1 MPRSSW
7 VCDTHPETPRTTYR
21 RSVAAGGLGE
31 FLRAHRALV
40 TPAQVALAPGAH
52 RRVPG
57 LRREEVALLA
67 GVSVDYYIR
76 LEQGR
81 ERRPSVQVL
90 DALSGVLLLDEDARL
105 HLYRLADLAPRPV
118 VDGSPER
125 VDPDLVRLMDAW
137 PDNPAVVL
145 GRTYDVLARNRLW
158 AALFGPLTHSDNL
171 LLNMFLDP
179 AARGF
184 YADWSRAAVNTVA
197 GFRFQAG
204 ASPSD
209 PRARHLVRHL
219 VQQSPE
225 FAELW
230 ARHEARGKSAEVK
243 TFLHPD
249 VGRLTL
255 RMQTLDVRSSPGQ
268 QLVVYLP
275 ADGSTDAD
283 ALRLLGSLA
292 AGAEQHT

>member
-1 MPRSSW
+1 MA
-7 VCDTHPETPRTTYR
+7 T
-21 RSVAAGGLGE
+21 GGLGQ

-40 TPAQVALAPGAH
+40 TPAEVALAPGVH

-67 GVSVDYYIR
+67 GVSVDYYVR

-81 ERRPSVQVL
+81 ERRPSGQVL
-90 DALSGVLLLDEDARL
+90 DALSGVLLLDDDARL
-105 HLYRLADLAPRPV
+105 HLYRLADMAPRPV
-118 VDGSPER
+118 ADSSPER

-158 AALFGPLTHSDNL
+158 GVLFRPFTHSDNL

-184 YADWSRAAVNTVA
+184 YAHWPQAAANTVA

-204 ASPSD
+204 TAPSD

-219 VQQSPE
+219 VQQSPD
-225 FAELW
+225 FAQLW
-230 ARHEARGKSAEVK
+230 SRHEARGKSAEVK

-275 ADGSTDAD
+275 AHGSTDAD
-283 ALRLLGSLA
+283 ALRLLGTLA
-292 AGAEQHT
+292 ADLEQHT